1 MTFSAEPENADDA
14 DIVNRAQQGEVAA
27 FEALYRQHLPMI
39 YSLCFRMVADRSLAE
54 ELTQEAFIRV
64 WHKLDLFKGQSKF
77 STWLYRLAKNV
88 VLSSLRKKQV
98 IDWQADYDKV
108 MEQSSTTDS
117 NVTRIHDL
125 ENALL
130 ALPNG
135 ARQVFVLHDVEG
147 HKHVEISEYLGI
159 AQGTSKTQLHRA
171 RQLLRE
177 LMQ

>member
-1 MTFSAEPENADDA
+1 MTFSAKTDNADEV
-14 DIVNRAQQGEVAA
+14 DIVTRAQQGEVSA

-54 ELTQEAFIRV
+54 ELTPEAFIRV
-64 WHKLDLFKGQSKF
+64 WHKLDLFHGQSKF

-108 MEQSSTTDS
+108 IEQASKTETS
-117 NVTRIHDL
+117 VAKIHDL

-130 ALPNG
+130 ALPAG

-147 HKHVEISEYLGI
+147 HKHTEISEYLGI

-171 RQLLRE
+171 RKLLRE
-177 LMQ
+177 IMQ